1 MRKLN
6 EKEARATQKFLGY
19 SYKKGNRLATKVR
32 GKHVDE
38 AIRLLQ
44 FSPQAAARATLK
56 LIRSAMANAV
66 ENHGMKAESLV
77 VKTIMVNKAPG
88 FKRLNYRARGRA
100 DRMTRENNHT
110 TVVLGEIAATQTSG
124 PAASQAG

>member
-6 EKEARATQKFLGY
+6 DKEAKATQKFLGY
-19 SYKKGNRLATKVR
+19 SYKKGNRLASKIR
-32 GKHVDE
+32 GKTVDE

-44 FSPQAAARATLK
+44 FSPQMAARATLK
-56 LIRSAMANAV
+56 IIRSAMANAV
-66 ENHGMKAESLV
+66 ENHGMKAEDLV

-100 DRMTRENNHT
+100 DRMVRHNNHT
-110 TVVLGEIAATQTSG
+110 TVVLGEIARTEKSG
-124 PAASQAG
+124 PAPSPAG